1 MERYICIH
9 GHFYQPPRENPWLET
24 LEVQDSAYPYHDWN
38 ERITAECYARNA
50 SSRILDDEGKIMR
63 FVSNYARMSF
73 NFGPTLL
80 SWMEKEAPKVYQS
93 ILAADTQSRE
103 RFSGHGSALAQAYN
117 HMILPLANSRDKYTQ
132 IYWGIQDF
140 SYRFGRKPEGMWLP
154 ETAVDLETLDIMAE
168 LGILFTI
175 LAPRQ
180 VRSSRPLGK
189 QEWLDV
195 SEGRIDPTMAYSCS
209 LPSGRSI
216 AIFCYDGPISH
227 SLAFESLLFSGE
239 ALADRLA
246 GGFSDDRSWP
256 QLVNIAT
263 DGESYGH
270 HHESGDMA
278 LAYALH
284 HIETNNLAR
293 LTNYGEYLELH
304 PPTHEV
310 QIFENSSWSC
320 IHGVERWRSDCGCNT
335 GGYPQWNQS
344 WRAPL
349 RDALDWLRD
358 TVEPA
363 YEEVGG
369 ELFKDPWLARND
381 YIRVVLDRSIR
392 TVRDFVTRHARSRA
406 HPPNATTVLK
416 LMELQR
422 HAMLMYTSCGWF
434 FDEITG
440 IETVQVIEYAARAV
454 QLAKELFGGV
464 VEPRFVQLLAK
475 AKSNIAEL
483 QDGKQIYSTWVKP
496 AMIDLT
502 RVCAHYAVDLLFQDE
517 ESPTR
522 VGPYHV
528 HQEDLEVWQTGRAK
542 LIVGRAK
549 FSSEITLEEGD
560 LSFGVLHL
568 GDHNI
573 SCGVRDYQGEARYR
587 ELVEE
592 VSYPFQTA
600 DFPATVLVLDK
611 HFGSSTY
618 SLASL
623 FKDEQRRALS
633 MILQPP
639 LEEAESLYSQIYEHH
654 APLIRYL
661 ASSGTPFPKQLSTVV
676 ELALNTQLRSA
687 LEAQSIDRRLV
698 ESLLEDIQLTKVPLD
713 HATVEYGYRKNLER
727 MAEHLLTE
735 PDDLTILNNLL
746 EATALL
752 ESLPFDVNLRRV
764 QDMGYNILQDFL
776 LRYGEK
782 IQKGDKSSVERM
794 ELMSSFA
801 DRLWIRIP
809 EED

>member
-1 MERYICIH
+1 
-9 GHFYQPPRENPWLET
+9 
-24 LEVQDSAYPYHDWN
+24 
-38 ERITAECYARNA
+38 
-50 SSRILDDEGKIMR
+50 
-63 FVSNYARMSF
+63 
-73 NFGPTLL
+73 
-80 SWMEKEAPKVYQS
+80 
-93 ILAADTQSRE
+93 
-103 RFSGHGSALAQAYN
+103 
-117 HMILPLANSRDKYTQ
+117 
-132 IYWGIQDF
+132 
-140 SYRFGRKPEGMWLP
+140 
-154 ETAVDLETLDIMAE
+154 
-168 LGILFTI
+168 
-175 LAPRQ
+175 
-180 VRSSRPLGK
+180 
-189 QEWLDV
+189 
-195 SEGRIDPTMAYSCS
+195 
-209 LPSGRSI
+209 
-216 AIFCYDGPISH
+216 
-227 SLAFESLLFSGE
+227 
-239 ALADRLA
+239 
-246 GGFSDDRSWP
+246 
-256 QLVNIAT
+256 
-263 DGESYGH
+263 
-270 HHESGDMA
+270 
-278 LAYALH
+278 
-284 HIETNNLAR
+284 
-293 LTNYGEYLELH
+293 
-304 PPTHEV
+304 
-310 QIFENSSWSC
+310 
-320 IHGVERWRSDCGCNT
+320 
-335 GGYPQWNQS
+335 
-344 WRAPL
+344 
-349 RDALDWLRD
+349 
-358 TVEPA
+358 
-363 YEEVGG
+363 
-369 ELFKDPWLARND
+369 
-381 YIRVVLDRSIR
+381 
-392 TVRDFVTRHARSRA
+392 
-406 HPPNATTVLK
+406 
-416 LMELQR
+416 MELQR

-440 IETVQVIEYAARAV
+440 IETGQVIEYAARAV

-475 AKSNIAEL
+475 AKSNLAEL
-483 QDGKQIYSTWVKP
+483 QDGKQVYNTWVKP

-517 ESPTR
+517 ETPTR

-528 HQEDLEVWQTGRAK
+528 RQENLEVRQTGRAK

-573 SCGVRDYQGEARYR
+573 SCGVREYQGEARYR

-592 VSYPFQTA
+592 ISYPFQTA

-661 ASSGTPFPKQLSTVV
+661 ASSGTPYPKQLSTVV
-676 ELALNTQLRSA
+676 ELALNTQLRGA

-735 PDDLTILNNLL
+735 PDDLTVLYNLL
-746 EATALL
+746 DATALL

-764 QDMGYNILQDFL
+764 QDMGYSILQDFL

-782 IQKGDKSSVERM
+782 IAEGDKSSVERM

-809 EED
+809 EETQLRPEPTR